1 MPDDFT
7 RQAGFSLR
15 GIFLSLLSNS
25 TRKITRQR
33 KNPLRADQLNGE
45 SAAASQMTVTDCAF
59 YFPGSI
65 QAVL

>member
-25 TRKITRQR
+25 TRKIIRQR
-33 KNPLRADQLNGE
+33 KNPLRADQLYGE
-45 SAAASQMTVTDCAF
+45 SAAAQMTVTDCAF